1 MMKAAFE
8 VLPMTKQDA
17 VKITTE
23 YLRPVYGF
31 ALKRCRNLH
40 DAEDLTQDIVW
51 KVFRALLNRDDIAD
65 VPRFVWTVAHNCLV
79 NYYRDKR
86 YETAGLSPEE
96 VAAQLPDG
104 TDMET
109 ELIRQSEILRLRR
122 EIAYLS
128 KLQREIVIAFF

>member
-1 MMKAAFE
+1 
-8 VLPMTKQDA
+8 MTKQDA

-51 KVFRALLNRDDIAD
+51 KVFRSLLSRDDIAD

-79 NYYRDKR
+79 NYYRDRR

-96 VAAQLPDG
+96 VSTQLPDG
-104 TDMET
+104 MDMESV
-109 ELIRQSEILRLRR
+109 LIRQSEIVRLRR

-128 KLQREIVIAFF
+128 KQQREIVIAFF